1 MCAEVL
7 LFSGDFNF
15 HHDDSS
21 DNDANTLAFH
31 NMLLYVYTCLQ
42 ISRTCNDVNIHRN
55 YVMTNVEIEMPN

>member
-21 DNDANTLAFH
+21 DDANTLAYH
-31 NMLLYVYTCLQ
+31 NMLLFQLTCLL

-55 YVMTNVEIEMPN
+55 YVMKNVEIEMPN

>member
-21 DNDANTLAFH
+21 DNDANTLAYH
-31 NMLLYVYTCLQ
+31 NMCP
-42 ISRTCNDVNIHRN
+42 RT
-55 YVMTNVEIEMPN
+55 M